1 MIEGPRVLGATV
13 TLVGL
18 ADIEKAWIMILTWI
32 MWTSVLLV
40 AVRVTSKEFATEPV
54 HLSCELPTVGGIRMK
69 PEEDVPEGT
78 AKTQEIPAEGEG
90 EEVKVMFPANPF
102 CEVAV
107 IPAVACCPTI
117 TVIEGWSDAR
127 AKSFTMK
134 LTVAV

>member
-1 MIEGPRVLGATV
+1 MIEVPEVLGATG
-13 TLVGL
+13 TLVGV
-18 ADIEKAWIMILTWI
+18 ADMEKSWTMKVTWTV
-32 MWTSVLLV
+32 WTRVLKV
-40 AVRVTSKEFATEPV
+40 AVTVTSKEFADEPV
-54 HLSCELPTVGGIRMK
+54 HLSCELPTVGGMTIN
-69 PEEDVPEGT
+69 PEEEVPEGT

-90 EEVKVMFPANPF
+90 EDVKVMFPANPF

-134 LTVAV
+134 VTVVV